1 MLAPL
6 GMTGAS
12 FPDRRPSGDVVTGYL
27 LDVDD
32 GTFRPAP
39 EQVCTMPAASG
50 LWAAAEDLVRL
61 GGGWRSLLPD
71 ELAREALTPQASRA
85 PAAGQMGLGWILNSE
100 KGLAGHQGT
109 GPSGSAS
116 LITGGDVVVVALTSR
131 AVPIEPVAARVMRAI
146 A

>member
-1 MLAPL
+1 M
-6 GMTGAS
+6 
-12 FPDRRPSGDVVTGYL
+12 
-27 LDVDD
+27 
-32 GTFRPAP
+32 
-39 EQVCTMPAASG
+39 
-50 LWAAAEDLVRL
+50 WATAEDLVRL

-85 PAAGQMGLGWILNSE
+85 PAAGQMGLGWILNTE

-116 LITGGDVVVVALTSR
+116 LITGGDVVAVALTSR